1 MPSNCCSCL
10 RHPFARFFFIVSCLV
25 PLGIE
30 SGHAQTSFELKNGD
44 RVAFL
49 GDTFVERAIRFG
61 HIETALAARW
71 PDRNIVFR
79 NIGWSGDSVGG
90 RARAFFDPI
99 DAGFE
104 NLKSHVQLADPSVVF
119 VCYGAMASFE
129 GEAGLDAFI
138 RNYNTLLDTVA
149 TGDRRLV
156 MLSPTPREALGHPMP
171 DPTIQNQNL
180 KVYTEALRLLASKRG
195 IPFVDLFSTLVT
207 SSAAR
212 QTKAITDN
220 GIHLNNYGYTL
231 AAERIVQAL
240 AEYSSV
246 KRLSLDKDGAVK
258 EAMGISASVSI
269 DSDGGLGLELQ
280 DERLSLSPLG
290 GDHSQNLE
298 IAVTNLPRGNYRL
311 EYDGKAIVT
320 GSAQKWKRGIQL
332 AWEPSNEQAEELR
345 AAVNRKNEHFF
356 HQWRPQNETYIRGF
370 RKHEQGQNAA
380 DLPKF
385 DPFIEAEEMKISTLK
400 KPQAYRLTFKRV
412 KGGEG

>member
-1 MPSNCCSCL
+1 M
-10 RHPFARFFFIVSCLV
+10 SCLV

-207 SSAAR
+207 SSAGR

-280 DERLSLSPLG
+280 DERLSLS
-290 GDHSQNLE
+290 
-298 IAVTNLPRGNYRL
+298 RG
-311 EYDGKAIVT
+311 
-320 GSAQKWKRGIQL
+320 
-332 AWEPSNEQAEELR
+332 
-345 AAVNRKNEHFF
+345 
-356 HQWRPQNETYIRGF
+356 
-370 RKHEQGQNAA
+370 
-380 DLPKF
+380 
-385 DPFIEAEEMKISTLK
+385 
-400 KPQAYRLTFKRV
+400 
-412 KGGEG
+412 